1 MTRSQFALALNA
13 DEKWVENAARLL
25 GLSLSYT
32 PTETLWI
39 GLLRIFN
46 HNVGLS
52 LARSAE
58 LATETLRHAPSTREV
73 RLGEYTRQAAS
84 AVSVVLDVARYHSQ
98 HNAALSSALVLGG
111 ARRRGRPSKKVERG
125 DAMARAIEY
134 GVDVGALREGLRES
148 PATRLERL
156 EQNAAFV
163 AAMRTSAGG
172 RPVSGAANA

>member
-13 DEKWVENAARLL
+13 DEKWVENATRLL

-32 PTETLWI
+32 PIETLWI

-52 LARSAE
+52 LSRSAE

-73 RLGEYTRQAAS
+73 KLGESTHKAMS

-111 ARRRGRPSKKVERG
+111 ARRRGRPLKGERR
-125 DAMARAIEY
+125 DALERAIEY

-148 PATRLERL
+148 PATRLKRL
-156 EQNAAFV
+156 EQNATFV
-163 AAMRTSAGG
+163 AAMRTSAAG
-172 RPVSGAANA
+172 RPVSGAASA